1 LSNTQ
6 SGVDKQFA
14 HDTLGFLMIPFAA
27 VLLGGALWLLQR
39 IFREE
44 KIVESSTLFAEKSS
58 SIF

>member
-1 LSNTQ
+1 
-6 SGVDKQFA
+6 
-14 HDTLGFLMIPFAA
+14 MIPFAA